1 MTILGVVKGGVQIKK
16 NISFNLLLRSLRSA
30 SSIGSQCLIWMSMS
44 RVTDNDKTGDSN
56 TDKVLRCLDGNGS
69 SIGNNI

>member
-16 NISFNLLLRSLRSA
+16 NISFNLLLRWLRSA

-44 RVTDNDKTGDSN
+44 RVTDKMGDSN